1 MQVIYSKNMNS
12 REDFKSYIPAKKT
25 IPELTIK
32 TVIVGVFLAIVLGAA
47 NAYLGLYAGMT
58 VSAII
63 PGAVMALALLKP
75 FKGTILEINLS
86 TMGAAAG
93 ECIAAG
99 VIFTIPALVL
109 LGVWSEIQYLET
121 SIISLLGG
129 LLGVL
134 WMVPLRRALVVR
146 TNLPFPE
153 GVAVAAV
160 LTTTVGGE
168 TAIDKKEKSM
178 INSIWLVIGAI
189 TAGLYKFGELSLNIF
204 RGTIEYIASIGKFSI
219 SGKNHDGLIYGGVTT
234 SPALLGVG
242 WIIGPQIASYV
253 IVGGLIGW
261 IIIAPLIA
269 LATGLPVPITS
280 GEIAD
285 AISMGYGDITLGT
298 KIWGFFKIWGDQ
310 IRYIGVGAMLIG
322 GLWAIWTIRN
332 NLIESVKEAA
342 IGIKGGQ
349 IKTKKRTA
357 QDLNYKIIFIFIV
370 LMTIPIFLLYI
381 WLSNMIGIS
390 LLMAAITIGFVFLAS
405 ALAGYLT
412 GLVGSSNCP
421 ISGVTVTVLLIVSLI
436 MLGLGI
442 TGPEGMAIVV
452 FISAVICVGGSISG
466 DLLQSM
472 ACGQMLGATP
482 KKLQISMTLGV
493 LAISGVIGLIIAVLH
508 EAFTIGSRQL
518 PAPQAFLMKGIIQGT
533 LGGEMLWPYVIVGM
547 VLAIVL
553 ILINLPV
560 LPVAIGIYLPFTLSV
575 PIFVGGIIRLITNKY
590 LNKNYGESEE
600 EVNDWELAIKQKDI
614 TPREKTIRTGLLFT
628 AGLVAGEALMGV
640 VIAIIIVMGINI
652 SLFSEAPWWPGLIIW
667 AYIIVLLTY
676 IPIRELIKKKNNL
689 VNNNINK

>member
-1 MQVIYSKNMNS
+1 MMQGIYQNNMAS
-12 REDFKSYIPAKKT
+12 REDFKSFIPAKKE
-25 IPELTIK
+25 IPELTLK
-32 TVIVGVFLAIVLGAA
+32 AVLVGIFLAIVLGAA

-75 FKGTILEINLS
+75 FKGTILEINLA

-99 VIFTIPALVL
+99 VIFTVPALVL
-109 LGVWSEIQYLET
+109 LGAWTEIHYLET

-134 WMVPLRRALVVR
+134 WMVPLRKALVIK
-146 TNLPFPE
+146 TDLPFPE

-168 TAIDKKEKSM
+168 IAGEKKEEGGV
-178 INSIWLVIGAI
+178 NSIWLVIGAI
-189 TAGLYKFGELSLNIF
+189 SAGLYKFGELSLNIF
-204 RGTIEYIASIGKFSI
+204 RGTIEHIGSIGKFAI
-219 SGKNHDGLIYGGVTT
+219 GGRNNDGWIYGGVTT

-242 WIIGPQIASYV
+242 WIIGPQISSYV
-253 IVGGLIGW
+253 LVGGLIGW
-261 IIIAPLIA
+261 VIIAPLVA
-269 LATGLPVPITS
+269 LATGLPSPTTPA
-280 GEIAD
+280 EISNAL
-285 AISMGYGDITLGT
+285 AMGYGNPTVGNQ
-298 KIWGFFKIWGDQ
+298 IWGFFKIWGDQ
-310 IRYIGVGAMLIG
+310 IRYIGVGTMLIG
-322 GLWAIWTIRN
+322 GLWAIWSIRT
-332 NLIESVKEAA
+332 NLVESIKEAA
-342 IGIKGGQ
+342 IGIRGGQ
-349 IKTKKRTA
+349 TKTKKRTS
-357 QDLNYKIIFIFIV
+357 QDLSYKLIFILIV

-381 WLSNMIGIS
+381 WLSSMIGIS
-390 LLMAAITIGFVFLAS
+390 LLMAAITIAFAFLAS

-436 MLGLGI
+436 MLGLGV
-442 TGPEGMAIVV
+442 TGPEGMAIVI
-452 FISAVICVGGSISG
+452 FISAVICIGGSISG

-472 ACGQMLGATP
+472 ACGQMIGATP

-518 PAPQAFLMKGIIQGT
+518 PAPQAFLMKGIVQGV
-533 LGGEMLWPYVIVGM
+533 LGGEMLWPYVLVGM
-547 VLAIVL
+547 VLALVL
-553 ILINLPV
+553 ILIDLPV

-575 PIFVGGIIRLITNKY
+575 PIFAGGAIRFMTNRFLKRRF
-590 LNKNYGESEE
+590 GSAEE
-600 EVNDWELAIKQKDI
+600 KEISDWELAIKQIDV
-614 TPREKTIRTGLLFT
+614 TPKEKAIRTGLLFT

-640 VIAIIIVMGINI
+640 VIAIIIVMGIN
-652 SLFSEAPWWPGLIIW
+652 LAVFSEAPWWPGLLVW
-667 AYIIVLLTY
+667 GYIAALLAY
-676 IPIRELIKKKNNL
+676 IPIREI
-689 VNNNINK
+689 INKKTT